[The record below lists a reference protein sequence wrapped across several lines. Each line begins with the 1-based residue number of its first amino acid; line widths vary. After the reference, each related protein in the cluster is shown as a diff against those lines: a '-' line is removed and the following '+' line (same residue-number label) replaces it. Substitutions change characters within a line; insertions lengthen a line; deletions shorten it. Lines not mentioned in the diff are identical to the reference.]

1 VAHTVQQGASR
12 VSRAVQRKSAN
23 EGGEPEGTQG
33 ATPSVL
39 QGEGED
45 VDAEEVQK
53 DGLQRAGAPQGI
65 MEDRAGGAGSSRTTT
80 APRRAAPSSAFAV
93 PVSSSVGASISINKS
108 TSPLGSS
115 QTSDSVTSSTQ
126 SAFKMGGPNAT
137 MESNTALGEMDPKM
151 KLSNIKWKLN
161 TSKAGRTAAIS
172 CTVDASAD
180 WCTNSRGKIDVPSAT
195 ASVVN
200 ADNYAE
206 IAADLTVAQR
216 DKCWVPPRRKYWVQ
230 HLTERHE
237 KTHAKDFGDFITGGA
252 KSFVKDYLDKQT
264 IDIEDKEAKDTESWL
279 LWNSIPAKA
288 AVQKKVDDLM
298 VDTQR
303 ALNGAYSLYMFGP
316 SGTTYHNQPTEEKA
330 FGDGKLPYENLVAA
344 INSHGEKL
352 AASKSKAKPPVE
364 PTSSTDDK

>member
-1 VAHTVQQGASR
+1 
-12 VSRAVQRKSAN
+12 
-23 EGGEPEGTQG
+23 
-33 ATPSVL
+33 
-39 QGEGED
+39 
-45 VDAEEVQK
+45 
-53 DGLQRAGAPQGI
+53 
-65 MEDRAGGAGSSRTTT
+65 
-80 APRRAAPSSAFAV
+80 
-93 PVSSSVGASISINKS
+93 
-108 TSPLGSS
+108 
-115 QTSDSVTSSTQ
+115 
-126 SAFKMGGPNAT
+126 
-137 MESNTALGEMDPKM
+137 MDPKM